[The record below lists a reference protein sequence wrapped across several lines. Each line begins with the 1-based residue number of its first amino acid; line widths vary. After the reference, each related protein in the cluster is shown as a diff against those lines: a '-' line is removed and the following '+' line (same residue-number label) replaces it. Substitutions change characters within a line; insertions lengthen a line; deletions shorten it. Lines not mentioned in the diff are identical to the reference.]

1 MAQYVMIQLP
11 GTGRILNL
19 AEVEV
24 YSFPP
29 PPSLPPPP
37 SPSPPPPMS
46 PPAPPSPPSISGL
59 VVTSEL
65 TLDTNASPDGFS
77 YSSVV
82 IAAGATLK
90 ATGSNPLIIKVE
102 FLVDI
107 QGTIDLS
114 GGKGGNSPGDHKA
127 AGGGAGG
134 GALKISAPT
143 ITIGP
148 AGAIH

>member
-1 MAQYVMIQLP
+1 M
-11 GTGRILNL
+11 
-19 AEVEV
+19 
-24 YSFPP
+24 
-29 PPSLPPPP
+29 
-37 SPSPPPPMS
+37 
-46 PPAPPSPPSISGL
+46 
-59 VVTSEL
+59 TSEL
-65 TLDTNASPDGFS
+65 TLDTDASPDGFT

-90 ATGSNPLIIKVE
+90 ATGKNPLIINVE
-102 FLVDI
+102 SSIDI

-114 GGKGGNSPGDHKA
+114 GGKGGNSPGSHKA

-148 AGAIH
+148 DGAIHVDGGDGGDGGTDGGGGGKGGDDGGCGSDGGDGGDGGGEGLALRQMT